1 MTTELHPHGSA
12 RTVAFETCEHCDA
25 PVEPTQRYCVVCGTR
40 RRHVPDPAARFISQ
54 ATARSRAAA
63 RVAVPATG
71 PRRRGPGLGA
81 ALALAVIPAAVGL
94 GVLVGRGSVNNDAKL
109 IAALRAQ
116 KPEVVNVGGGS
127 GGAGAAV
134 TTASSSSQS
143 VAVLSSDFP
152 LQSGYSVE
160 LSTLP
165 ASSHRSAVLAAEK
178 AAKANGAAKVGLVTQ
193 SDYTITPK
201 PKSGTVVIYA
211 GAYKTKAEADQA
223 LSKLKA
229 KFPHAVVISL
239 RSAGSSTAG
248 AGKVLTQTRYGTAHQ
263 VTGFHATK
271 ASLAQ
276 GAQVVNKVA
285 KTLGKSYVGAQTGL
299 PSQVS
304 VP

>member
-1 MTTELHPHGSA
+1 MTTELQPPSSA
-12 RTVAFETCEHCDA
+12 ETVRLETCEHCDV
-25 PVEPTQRYCVVCGTR
+25 PVEATQRYCVVCGTR
-40 RRHVPDPAARFISQ
+40 RRHVHDPAARFISQ

-63 RVAVPATG
+63 RPAGTASTRS
-71 PRRRGPGLGA
+71 RRRGPGLGA
-81 ALALAVIPAAVGL
+81 ALALAVIPAAVGV
-94 GVLVGRGSVNNDAKL
+94 GVIVGRGSVNTDGKL
-109 IAALRAQ
+109 LAALRAQ

-127 GGAGAAV
+127 ADASAAS
-134 TTASSSSQS
+134 TTRQVQA
-143 VAVLSSDFP
+143 LSSDFP
-152 LQSGYSVE
+152 LARGYSIE

-165 ASSHRSAVLAAEK
+165 SSSHQSAVISAEK
-178 AAKANGAAKVGLVTQ
+178 AAKAKGATRVGLVIP
-193 SDYTITPK
+193 SDYKIAPRPK
-201 PKSGTVVIYA
+201 AGADVIYS
-211 GAYKTKAEADQA
+211 GAYKTRAEAVHA
-223 LSKLKA
+223 LVKLTG

-239 RSAGSSTAG
+239 SSTSSSGNAG
-248 AGKVLTQTRYGTAHQ
+248 AGKVLAKTQFGTAGQ